1 MKILNSE
8 QIRACDRFTIENEPV
23 ASIDLMERAADAI
36 TDWLTGNYF
45 YCDTQFTIFA
55 GSGNNGGDALAVA
68 RQLAKMFGG
77 GVTVYKL
84 NIGNNSPDCQQ
95 NLERLQNTDGVM
107 VTFVNKGDTMP
118 EIKPDSVVVDGIFG
132 SGLNRPVEGYWAELI
147 EHINRSGNETIAI
160 DIPSG
165 LFCTDNRANTGAII
179 KANNTLSLQLPKL
192 PFFFAENEQFVGRF
206 DILPIGISQQ
216 AIDSAETPFGLTEK
230 RDLARL
236 VKPRPRFAHKGTFG
250 HALLTA
256 GSYQMSGA
264 AVLAAR
270 ACLHTGCGLLTAH
283 VPQSAYQIMQT
294 AVPEAIL
301 NIDDSQM
308 EYSAADR
315 LQRFSAIGIGPGIG
329 QSDAARNGLAQLLQ
343 NSTAPMVIDADALN
357 IIAANQ
363 EMLKL
368 LNPNTILTPHPGE
381 FDRLTHRHTT
391 GYERLQTQIDLA
403 RRHNIIIVLK
413 GAFTSVAMPDGTV
426 RFNSTGN
433 AGMATAGSGDVL
445 TGIILSLLAQ
455 NYSPADAA
463 VLGVGLH
470 GLAGDIAARADGM
483 EFVTASNI
491 IDNIGKAFLKLKDI
505 DNE

>member
-1 MKILNSE
+1 MRILDAA
-8 QIRACDRFTIENEPV
+8 QIRECDRFTIENEPI
-23 ASIDLMERAADAI
+23 ASIDLMECAADAI

-84 NIGNNSPDCQQ
+84 NIGNNSHDCQQ
-95 NLERLQNTDGVM
+95 NLERLQNTDGVS
-107 VTFVNKGDTMP
+107 VTFVNKGDALP
-118 EIKPDSVVVDGIFG
+118 EIKPDSVIIDGIFG

-147 EHINRSGNETIAI
+147 EHINSTGNEIVAI

-165 LFCTDNRANTGAII
+165 LFCTDNSLNTGAII
-179 KANNTLSLQLPKL
+179 KATHTLSLQLAKL
-192 PFFFAENEQFVGRF
+192 SFLFAENEPFVGQF
-206 DILPIGISQQ
+206 HILPIGISQQ
-216 AIDSAETPFGLTEK
+216 AIDSAETPYSLTQNA
-230 RDLARL
+230 DLVRL

-250 HALLTA
+250 HALLSA

-270 ACLHTGCGLLTAH
+270 ACLHTGCGLLTVH

-301 NIDDSQM
+301 NIDDSQT
-308 EYSAADR
+308 EYCTPDR
-315 LQRFSAIGIGPGIG
+315 LQRFSAVGVGPGIG
-329 QSDAARNGLAQLLQ
+329 TSEQVRDGLAQLLK
-343 NSTAPMVIDADALN
+343 NCTAPMVIDADAIN
-357 IIAANQ
+357 ILADTP
-363 EMLKL
+363 EL
-368 LNPNTILTPHPGE
+368 LNSLKPNTILTPHPGE
-381 FDRLTHRHTT
+381 FDRLTHRHTS
-391 GYERLQTQIDLA
+391 GYERLLTQIELA
-403 RRHNIIIVLK
+403 RRLNVIIVLK
-413 GAFTSVAMPDGTV
+413 GAFTSVVTPDGTV
-426 RFNSTGN
+426 RFNTTGN

-455 NYSPADAA
+455 KYTPAEAA
-463 VLGVGLH
+463 VLGVGIH
-470 GLAGDIAARADGM
+470 GLAGDIAARTDGM

-491 IDNIGKAFLKLKDI
+491 TDNLGKAFLKLKNL

>member
-1 MKILNSE
+1 M
-8 QIRACDRFTIENEPV
+8 
-23 ASIDLMERAADAI
+23 
-36 TDWLTGNYF
+36 
-45 YCDTQFTIFA
+45 
-55 GSGNNGGDALAVA
+55 
-68 RQLAKMFGG
+68 
-77 GVTVYKL
+77 
-84 NIGNNSPDCQQ
+84 
-95 NLERLQNTDGVM
+95 
-107 VTFVNKGDTMP
+107 
-118 EIKPDSVVVDGIFG
+118 
-132 SGLNRPVEGYWAELI
+132 NRPVEGYWAELI
-147 EHINRSGNETIAI
+147 EHINNLGNEIVAI

-165 LFCTDNRANTGAII
+165 LFCTDNRQNTGAII
-179 KANNTLSLQLPKL
+179 KATQTMSLQLPKL
-192 PFFFAENEQFVGRF
+192 PFFFAENEQFVGDF

-216 AIDSAETPFGLTEK
+216 AIDSAQTPFGLTEK

-236 VKPRPRFAHKGTFG
+236 IKPRQRFAHKGTFG

-264 AVLAAR
+264 AVLASR

-363 EMLKL
+363 DLFKL
-368 LNPNTILTPHPGE
+368 LKPNTILTPHPGE

-403 RRHNIIIVLK
+403 RQHNIIIVLK

-491 IDNIGKAFLKLKDI
+491 TDNIGKAFLKLKDI

>member
-1 MKILNSE
+1 MKILNAA
-8 QIRACDRFTIENEPV
+8 QIKECDRFTIENEPIS
-23 ASIDLMERAADAI
+23 SIDLMERAADAI
-36 TDWLTGNYF
+36 TDWLIGNYF
-45 YCDTQFTIFA
+45 YCDTHFTFFA

-68 RQLAKMFGG
+68 RKLAKMFG

-95 NLERLQNTDGVM
+95 NLERLQSVDGVS

-118 EIKPDSVVVDGIFG
+118 EIKSGSVVVDGIFG

-147 EHINRSGNETIAI
+147 EHINNTGNEIVAI

-165 LFCTDNRANTGAII
+165 LFCTDNRQNTGAIV
-179 KANNTLSLQLPKL
+179 KATHTLSLQQPKL
-192 PFFFAENEQFVGRF
+192 AFLFAENEQFVGHF

-216 AIDSAETPFGLTEK
+216 AIDSAETPFSLTEK

-236 VKPRPRFAHKGTFG
+236 VKPRPWFAHKGTFG

-264 AVLAAR
+264 AVLASR

-315 LQRFSAIGIGPGIG
+315 LQRFSAIGIGPGIV

-343 NSTAPMVIDADALN
+343 NCTAPMVLDADALN

-363 EMLKL
+363 DLFKL
-368 LNPNTILTPHPGE
+368 LKPNTILTPHPGE
-381 FDRLTHRHTT
+381 FDRLTHRHTS

-403 RRHNIIIVLK
+403 RQHNIIIVLK

-455 NYSPADAA
+455 GNSAADAA
-463 VLGVGLH
+463 VLGVYVH
-470 GLAGDIAARADGM
+470 GMAGDIAARANGQ
-483 EFVTASNI
+483 EYVTASEIVN
-491 IDNIGKAFLKLKDI
+491 NIGKAFLKIKHS

>member
-1 MKILNSE
+1 MKILDAA
-8 QIRACDRFTIENEPV
+8 QIRECDRFTIENEPI

-36 TDWLTGNYF
+36 TDWLIGNYF
-45 YCDTQFTIFA
+45 YCDTHFIFFA

-68 RQLAKMFGG
+68 RKLAKMFG

-95 NLERLQNTDGVM
+95 NLERLQSTDGVS
-107 VTFVNKGDTMP
+107 VTFINKGDALP
-118 EIKPDSVVVDGIFG
+118 EIKPHSVVIDGIFG

-147 EHINRSGNETIAI
+147 EHINSAGNETIAI

-165 LFCTDNRANTGAII
+165 LFYTDNRANSGAII
-179 KANNTLSLQLPKL
+179 KATNTLSLQLPKL
-192 PFFFAENEQFVGRF
+192 PFFFAENEQFVGDF

-236 VKPRPRFAHKGTFG
+236 IKPRPRFAHKGTFG

-264 AVLAAR
+264 AVLASR

-315 LQRFSAIGIGPGIG
+315 LHRFSAIGIGPGIG

-343 NSTAPMVIDADALN
+343 NCTAPMVIDADALN

-363 EMLKL
+363 ELFKPLK
-368 LNPNTILTPHPGE
+368 PNTILTPHPGE

-491 IDNIGKAFLKLKDI
+491 TDNIGKAFLKLKDI

>member
-1 MKILNSE
+1 MRILDAA
-8 QIRACDRFTIENEPV
+8 QIRECDRFTIENEPI
-23 ASIDLMERAADAI
+23 ASIDLMECAADAI

-84 NIGNNSPDCQQ
+84 NIGNNSHDCQQ
-95 NLERLQNTDGVM
+95 NLERLQNTDGVS
-107 VTFVNKGDTMP
+107 VTFVNKGDALP
-118 EIKPDSVVVDGIFG
+118 EIKPDSVIIDGIFG

-147 EHINRSGNETIAI
+147 EHINSTGNEIVAI

-165 LFCTDNRANTGAII
+165 LFCTDNRLNTGAII
-179 KANNTLSLQLPKL
+179 KATHTLSLQLAKL
-192 PFFFAENEQFVGRF
+192 SFLFAENEPFVGQF
-206 DILPIGISQQ
+206 HILPIGISQQ
-216 AIDSAETPFGLTEK
+216 AIDSAETPYSLTQNA
-230 RDLARL
+230 DLVRL

-250 HALLTA
+250 HALLSA

-270 ACLHTGCGLLTAH
+270 ACLHTGCGLLTVH

-301 NIDDSQM
+301 NIDDSQT
-308 EYSAADR
+308 EYCTPDR
-315 LQRFSAIGIGPGIG
+315 LQRFSAVGVGPGIG
-329 QSDAARNGLAQLLQ
+329 TSEQVRDGLAQLLK
-343 NSTAPMVIDADALN
+343 NCTAPMVIDADAIN
-357 IIAANQ
+357 ILADTP
-363 EMLKL
+363 EL
-368 LNPNTILTPHPGE
+368 LNSLKPNTILTPHPGE
-381 FDRLTHRHTT
+381 FDRLTHRHTS
-391 GYERLQTQIDLA
+391 GYERLLTQIELA
-403 RRHNIIIVLK
+403 RRLNVIIVLK
-413 GAFTSVAMPDGTV
+413 GAFTSVVTPDGTV
-426 RFNSTGN
+426 RFNTTGN

-455 NYSPADAA
+455 KYTPAEAV
-463 VLGVGLH
+463 VLGVGIH
-470 GLAGDIAARADGM
+470 GLAGDIAARTDGM

-491 IDNIGKAFLKLKDI
+491 TDNLGKAFLKLKNL

>member
-8 QIRACDRFTIENEPV
+8 QIRACDRFTIENESV

-45 YCDTQFTIFA
+45 YCDTQFTVFA

-68 RQLAKMFGG
+68 RKLAKMFG

-95 NLERLQNTDGVM
+95 NLERLQSTDGVS
-107 VTFVNKGDTMP
+107 VTFINKGDTMP
-118 EIKPDSVVVDGIFG
+118 EIKPDSVVIDGIFG

-165 LFCTDNRANTGAII
+165 LFCTDNRQNTCAIV
-179 KANNTLSLQLPKL
+179 KATHTLSLQQPKL
-192 PFFFAENEQFVGRF
+192 AFLLAENEQFVSDF

-308 EYSAADR
+308 EYSAPDC

-329 QSDAARNGLAQLLQ
+329 HCDAVRNGLAQLLQ
-343 NSTAPMVIDADALN
+343 NFTAPMVIDADALN

-363 EMLKL
+363 EMFKL
-368 LNPNTILTPHPGE
+368 LKPNTILTPHPGE

-403 RRHNIIIVLK
+403 RQHNIIIVLK

>member
-1 MKILNSE
+1 MKILDAA
-8 QIRACDRFTIENEPV
+8 QIRECDRFTIENEPIS
-23 ASIDLMERAADAI
+23 SIDLMERAADAI
-36 TDWLTGNYF
+36 TDWLIGNYF
-45 YCDTQFTIFA
+45 YCDTHFTFFA

-68 RQLAKMFGG
+68 RKLAKMFG

-95 NLERLQNTDGVM
+95 NLERMQSTDGVT

-147 EHINRSGNETIAI
+147 EHINNLGNEIVAI

-165 LFCTDNRANTGAII
+165 LFCTDNRQNTGAIV
-179 KANNTLSLQLPKL
+179 KATHTLSLQQPKL
-192 PFFFAENEQFVGRF
+192 AFLFAENEQFVGNF

-216 AIDSAETPFGLTEK
+216 AIDSAASPYYLTQK
-230 RDLARL
+230 DDIRRL
-236 VKPRPRFAHKGTFG
+236 LKPRSRFAHKGTFG
-250 HALLTA
+250 HALLAA

-264 AVLAAR
+264 AVLASR

-283 VPQSAYQIMQT
+283 VPQTAYQIMQT

-315 LQRFSAIGIGPGIG
+315 LQRFSAVGIGPGIG

-343 NSTAPMVIDADALN
+343 NCTAPMVLDADALN

-363 EMLKL
+363 DLFKL
-368 LNPNTILTPHPGE
+368 LKPNTILTPHPGE

-403 RRHNIIIVLK
+403 RQHNIIIVLK
-413 GAFTSVAMPDGTV
+413 GAFTSVATPDGTV

>member
-1 MKILNSE
+1 MKILNTE
-8 QIRACDRFTIENEPV
+8 QIRACDRFTIENEPI

-45 YCDTQFTIFA
+45 YCDTQFTVFA

-95 NLERLQNTDGVM
+95 NLERLQNTEGVS
-107 VTFVNKGDTMP
+107 VTFINKGDALP
-118 EIKPDSVVVDGIFG
+118 EINPHSVVIDGIFG

-147 EHINRSGNETIAI
+147 EHINSVGNETIAI

-165 LFCTDNRANTGAII
+165 LFCTDNRQNTGAII
-179 KANNTLSLQLPKL
+179 KATHTLSLQMAKL
-192 PFFFAENEQFVGRF
+192 SFLFAENEPFVGLF
-206 DILPIGISQQ
+206 HILPIGISQQ
-216 AIDSAETPFGLTEK
+216 AIDNTETPFNLTQK
-230 RDLARL
+230 ADLARL

-250 HALLTA
+250 HALLSA
-256 GSYQMSGA
+256 GSYQLSGA

-270 ACLHTGCGLLTAH
+270 ACLHTGCGLLTVH

-301 NIDDSQM
+301 NIDDSQT
-308 EYSAADR
+308 EYCTADR
-315 LQRFSAIGIGPGIG
+315 LQRFSAVGIGPGIG
-329 QSDAARNGLAQLLQ
+329 KSQQVRDGLAQLLK
-343 NSTAPMVIDADALN
+343 NCTAPMVIDADAIN
-357 IIAANQ
+357 ILADTP
-363 EMLKL
+363 EL
-368 LNPNTILTPHPGE
+368 LNSLKPNAILTPHPGE
-381 FDRLTHRHTT
+381 FDRLTHKHTT
-391 GYERLQTQIDLA
+391 GYERMLTQIELA
-403 RRHNIIIVLK
+403 QRLNVIIVLK
-413 GAFTSVAMPDGTV
+413 GAFTSVVTPDGTV
-426 RFNSTGN
+426 RFNTTGN

-455 NYSPADAA
+455 KYTPAEAA
-463 VLGVGLH
+463 VLGVGIH
-470 GLAGDIAARADGM
+470 GLAGDIAARTDGM

-491 IDNIGKAFLKLKDI
+491 TDNLGKAFLKLKNL

>member
-1 MKILNSE
+1 MKILNAA
-8 QIRACDRFTIENEPV
+8 QIKECDRFTIENEPIS
-23 ASIDLMERAADAI
+23 SIDLMERAADAI
-36 TDWLTGNYF
+36 TDWLIGNYF
-45 YCDTQFTIFA
+45 YCDTHFTFFA

-68 RQLAKMFGG
+68 RKLAKMFG

-95 NLERLQNTDGVM
+95 NLERMQSTDGVT

-147 EHINRSGNETIAI
+147 EHINNLGNEIVAI

-165 LFCTDNRANTGAII
+165 LFCTDNRQNTGAII
-179 KANNTLSLQLPKL
+179 KATHTLSLQQPKL
-192 PFFFAENEQFVGRF
+192 AFLFAENEQFVGNF
-206 DILPIGISQQ
+206 DILPIGISQE
-216 AIDSAETPFGLTEK
+216 AIDSAASPYFLTQK
-230 RDLARL
+230 DDIRRL
-236 VKPRPRFAHKGTFG
+236 LKPRSRFAHKGTFG

-264 AVLAAR
+264 AVLASR

-315 LQRFSAIGIGPGIG
+315 LQRFSAVGIGPGIG

-343 NSTAPMVIDADALN
+343 NCTAPMVLDADALN

-363 EMLKL
+363 DLFKL
-368 LNPNTILTPHPGE
+368 LKPNTILTPHPRE

-413 GAFTSVAMPDGTV
+413 GAFTSVATPDGTV
-426 RFNSTGN
+426 RFNPTGN

-455 NYSPADAA
+455 GYSAADAA
-463 VLGVGLH
+463 VLGVYVH
-470 GLAGDIAARADGM
+470 GLAGDIAARANGQ
-483 EFVTASNI
+483 EYVTASEIVN
-491 IDNIGKAFLKLKDI
+491 NIGKAFIKIKHS

>member
-1 MKILNSE
+1 MKILDAA

-45 YCDTQFTIFA
+45 YCDTKFTVFA

-68 RQLAKMFGG
+68 RKLAKMFGG

-95 NLERLQNTDGVM
+95 NLERLQNADGVS
-107 VTFVNKGDTMP
+107 VTFINKGDALP
-118 EIKPDSVVVDGIFG
+118 EIKPHSVVIDGIFG

-147 EHINRSGNETIAI
+147 EHINNTGNEIVAI

-179 KANNTLSLQLPKL
+179 KATNTLSLQLPKL
-192 PFFFAENEQFVGRF
+192 PFFFAENEQFVGDF

-216 AIDSAETPFGLTEK
+216 AIDSAETPYSLTEK
-230 RDLARL
+230 HDLARL
-236 VKPRPRFAHKGTFG
+236 IKPRPRFAHKGTFG

-343 NSTAPMVIDADALN
+343 NCTAPMVIDADALN

-368 LNPNTILTPHPGE
+368 LKPNTILTPHPGE

-403 RRHNIIIVLK
+403 RQHNIIIVLK

-455 NYSPADAA
+455 KYSPADAA

>member
-1 MKILNSE
+1 MKILDAA
-8 QIRACDRFTIENEPV
+8 QIRECDRFTIANEPI

-36 TDWLTGNYF
+36 TDWLTGNYIF
-45 YCDTQFTIFA
+45 CDTQFTIFA

-68 RQLAKMFGG
+68 RKLAKMFGG

-95 NLERLQNTDGVM
+95 NLERLQSTDDVL
-107 VTFVNKGDTMP
+107 VTFIDKDDAMP
-118 EIKPDSVVVDGIFG
+118 EIKPGSVVIDGIFG

-147 EHINRSGNETIAI
+147 EHINNTGNEIIAI

-165 LFCTDNRANTGAII
+165 LFCTDNRQNTGAVV
-179 KANNTLSLQLPKL
+179 KATNTLSLQLPKL
-192 PFFFAENEQFVGRF
+192 PFFFAENELFVGDF

-216 AIDSAETPFGLTEK
+216 AIDSAASPYSLTQRE
-230 RDLARL
+230 DISQLL
-236 VKPRPRFAHKGTFG
+236 KPRSRFGHKGTFG
-250 HALLTA
+250 HALLAA

-264 AVLAAR
+264 AVLASR
-270 ACLHTGCGLLTAH
+270 ACLHTGCGLLTTH

-308 EYSAADR
+308 EYSTADR
-315 LQRFSAIGIGPGIG
+315 LQRFSAVGIGPGIG
-329 QSDAARNGLAQLLQ
+329 QSDAARNGLTQLLQ
-343 NSTAPMVIDADALN
+343 NCTAPMVLDADALN

-363 EMLKL
+363 ELFKL
-368 LNPNTILTPHPGE
+368 LKPNTILTPHPGE
-381 FDRLTHRHTT
+381 FDHLTHHHTS
-391 GYERLQTQIDLA
+391 GYERLQTQIEMAQKL
-403 RRHNIIIVLK
+403 NVIIVLK

-426 RFNSTGN
+426 RFNPTGN

-455 NYSPADAA
+455 GYSAADAA
-463 VLGVGLH
+463 VTGVYVH
-470 GLAGDIAARADGM
+470 GLAGDIAAHANGQ
-483 EFVTASNI
+483 EFVTASEIVN
-491 IDNIGKAFLKLKDI
+491 NIGKAFLKIKHS